1 MVSFMKKV
9 IMIFIVFLSMYFI
22 YNIFNKEEVLT
33 VSLKEETFFHLDDY
47 NVFYLNLEEEE
58 ITTLNLDKILTNDID
73 IISITGYINPI
84 YTDKI
89 GNIKYKFENIS
100 YKKNI
105 NRFTKYYIDTIKQKG
120 INDNF
125 SDVSITGIKIK
136 ELEVYAKG
144 SDIVNMIYLK
154 PKIKY
159 KNFLNENYNYLN
171 F

>member
-1 MVSFMKKV
+1 MKSKLLT
-9 IMIFIVFLSMYFI
+9 IPGMSYNQATAIHGFIG
-22 YNIFNKEEVLT
+22 
-33 VSLKEETFFHLDDY
+33 D
-47 NVFYLNLEEEE
+47 
-58 ITTLNLDKILTNDID
+58 
-73 IISITGYINPI
+73 
-84 YTDKI
+84 
-89 GNIKYKFENIS
+89 
-100 YKKNI
+100 I